1 MKKLFYITMIFL
13 FVSFP
18 HEYVLADEKTIT
30 ISGHVQNKTKN
41 HDSSKEYLIKLF
53 KIKNNSEE
61 IIEISNTKT
70 NKNKFSFSNLTI
82 TETEEHFLITENEG
96 LSVITEL
103 NSQQQWNNLKI
114 EVYDKGT
121 NLEDIKVSEYS
132 LMIPQNSLIN
142 GEVSVLVLITL
153 ENLGDKTFETDLSK
167 PNLSGFD
174 LLRFSLPEGY
184 SNLNVDS
191 DLPPGNIMEIPTGFA
206 LSNPI
211 PPGIHQIIFSY
222 SHQLT
227 NSKFSFELK
236 LPFGA
241 DKVRILM
248 NSPNGIIKGE
258 GLEEL
263 EKVKIDQDFYTI
275 SEGTNYERNSSI
287 KLELSSFSEAET
299 FRSIFTFFES
309 NLYKII
315 IIIAISFILL
325 LLIIYSIISSTKKD
339 KNVTFSKERKRLILK
354 IDELKKSLKSG
365 KINEEEYEILEKG
378 FQEKLQQISEEY

>member
-1 MKKLFYITMIFL
+1 MKKLFITLIFL
-13 FVSFP
+13 FTLLP
-18 HEYVLADEKTIT
+18 HGYILADEKTIT
-30 ISGHVQNKTKN
+30 ISGRVQNKTEN
-41 HDSSKEYLIKLF
+41 SDSSKEYIIKLF
-53 KIKNNSEE
+53 KIINNSEE

-70 NKNKFSFSNLTI
+70 NQYQFSFSNLTI
-82 TETEEHFLITENEG
+82 TDTDEYFLVTENEG

-103 NSQQQWNNLKI
+103 NLQQQWDNLII
-114 EVYDKGT
+114 EIYDKGT
-121 NLEDIKVSEYS
+121 NLDDIKISEYS

-153 ENLGDKTFETDLSK
+153 ENLGDKTFQTDLSK

-206 LSNPI
+206 LSNAI

-222 SHQLT
+222 SHQIT
-227 NSKFSFELK
+227 NSKFSFKLK

-248 NSPNGIIKGE
+248 NVPEGIIKGE
-258 GLEEL
+258 GLKQL
-263 EKVKIDQDFYTI
+263 EKIKIDQDFYTI

-287 KLELSSFSEAET
+287 ELELSPFSKTKT
-299 FRSIFTFFES
+299 FRSIFTFFET

-315 IIIAISFILL
+315 IIIVISLMLL
-325 LLIIYSIISSTKKD
+325 FLIIYSIISNIKNDKD
-339 KNVTFSKERKRLILK
+339 DDLSQERKRLILK
-354 IDELKKSLKSG
+354 IDQLKKSLESG
-365 KINEEEYEILEKG
+365 IINEEEYAILEKG
-378 FQEKLQQISEEY
+378 FQEKLKQL